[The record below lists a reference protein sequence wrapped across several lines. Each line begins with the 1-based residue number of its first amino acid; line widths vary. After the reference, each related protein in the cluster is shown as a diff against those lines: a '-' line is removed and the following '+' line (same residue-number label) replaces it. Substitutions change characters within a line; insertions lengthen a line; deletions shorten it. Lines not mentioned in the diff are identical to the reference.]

1 MPARATQGL
10 LSAVCYR
17 KHLKNENGPAK
28 DADELWSMMRGA
40 ATALGTGIGTSL
52 TGEPDKAAA
61 PRPGKVPP
69 KVSRHT
75 RLCAAVLAYGSARG

>member
-1 MPARATQGL
+1 MLETPGL
-10 LSAVCYR
+10 YIRLCWLVCR

-52 TGEPDKAAA
+52 TGEPAKEQAT
-61 PRPGKVPP
+61 RPGELRVQ
-69 KVSRHT
+69 RQ
-75 RLCAAVLAYGSARG
+75 